1 MQKKVGALAS
11 GVTSPARNVKLS
23 SNELV
28 FVVETC
34 QNCKEHHWNTRHDEA
49 KYLDFFNRGK
59 LSTATAVVT
68 FVFYGLLDSDDNNL
82 FQIKTYIEYS
92 IRCDHSASPK
102 CCSAT
107 QLDPQELPAL
117 RPLL

>member
-1 MQKKVGALAS
+1 MQKKVGGLAS
-11 GVTSPARNVKLS
+11 GATSPARNVKLS

-59 LSTATAVVT
+59 PEHFNRQGVVT
-68 FVFYGLLDSDDNNL
+68 PRGLHVRGAKD
-82 FQIKTYIEYS
+82 
-92 IRCDHSASPK
+92 
-102 CCSAT
+102 
-107 QLDPQELPAL
+107 
-117 RPLL
+117 

>member
-1 MQKKVGALAS
+1 MQKKVGGLAS
-11 GVTSPARNVKLS
+11 GATSPARNVKLS

-59 LSTATAVVT
+59 L
-68 FVFYGLLDSDDNNL
+68 
-82 FQIKTYIEYS
+82 E
-92 IRCDHSASPK
+92 
-102 CCSAT
+102 
-107 QLDPQELPAL
+107 QLNRHGGVPARELHVCGGND
-117 RPLL
+117 